1 MTDYLEQ
8 VRRLVATNFNGTIEL
23 DYPFITSLDATS
35 LVQLSDMRG
44 QMIFENNRC
53 ALSLIQSSTIYI
65 NNNSTSHY
73 LYNNQ
78 N

>member
-1 MTDYLEQ
+1 MYSKTITDSQVTDYLEQ

-65 NNNSTSHY
+65 NK
-73 LYNNQ
+73 
-78 N
+78 

>member
-1 MTDYLEQ
+1 MYSKTVTDSQVTDYLEQ

-53 ALSLIQSSTIYI
+53 ALSLTQSSTIYI
-65 NNNSTSHY
+65 Y
-73 LYNNQ
+73 K
-78 N
+78 